1 MSEVVQRCAQH
12 APRRFPMILL
22 WSVPAALRVDHRPAA
37 TRRARC
43 HVGGSRRS
51 VRLEPAPRQLLDG
64 LAEALALLADD
75 GCTRV
80 WINGSFVTAKDEPG
94 DFDVVWDPT
103 DVDLDRLDAIF
114 FDFADGRRAQKERFG
129 GELLPNVVERRSGL
143 VFAEFFQN
151 ERDTGFKGIVV
162 IDPRR
167 IEQ

>member
-1 MSEVVQRCAQH
+1 MSLPPFEPITGRLPPGEHIGTWEEVVDRFGWN
-12 APRRFPMILL
+12 RR
-22 WSVPAALRVDHRPAA
+22 R
-37 TRRARC
+37 
-43 HVGGSRRS
+43 
-51 VRLEPAPRQLLDG
+51 RQLLDG
-64 LAEALALLADD
+64 LAEALALLADA

-80 WINGSFVTAKDEPG
+80 WINGSFVTAKEEPG

-103 DVDLDRLDAIF
+103 DADLDRLDPIF

-129 GELLPNVVERRSGL
+129 GELLPNVVERASGL

-151 ERDTGFKGIVV
+151 ERDTGLKGIVV

>member
-1 MSEVVQRCAQH
+1 MSLPSFEPTTGRLPPGEHSATWEEVVDRFGWN
-12 APRRFPMILL
+12 RR
-22 WSVPAALRVDHRPAA
+22 R
-37 TRRARC
+37 
-43 HVGGSRRS
+43 
-51 VRLEPAPRQLLDG
+51 RQLLDG
-64 LAEALALLADD
+64 LAEALALLADA

-80 WINGSFVTAKDEPG
+80 WINGSFVTAKEEPG

-103 DVDLDRLDAIF
+103 DADLDRLDAIF
-114 FDFADGRRAQKERFG
+114 FDFDDGRRAQKERFG
-129 GELLPNVVERRSGL
+129 GELLPNVVERVSGL

>member
-1 MSEVVQRCAQH
+1 VSLPPFESTTGRLPPGEHVATWEEVVDRFGWN
-12 APRRFPMILL
+12 RR
-22 WSVPAALRVDHRPAA
+22 R
-37 TRRARC
+37 
-43 HVGGSRRS
+43 
-51 VRLEPAPRQLLDG
+51 RQLLDG

-80 WINGSFVTAKDEPG
+80 WINGSFVTDKDEPG
-94 DFDVVWDPT
+94 DFDVAWDPT

-114 FDFADGRRAQKERFG
+114 FDFADGRGAQKERFG